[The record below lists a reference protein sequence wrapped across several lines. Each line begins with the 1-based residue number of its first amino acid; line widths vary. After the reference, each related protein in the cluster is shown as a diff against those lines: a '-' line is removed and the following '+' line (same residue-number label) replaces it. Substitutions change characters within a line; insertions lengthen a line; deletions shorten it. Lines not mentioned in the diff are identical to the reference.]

1 MPGGAAVLRVEA
13 EVRLRTLGLAVLLL
27 VVVLLGLAVLRAVE
41 MALREVVV
49 VGAAG
54 HSSRSCF
61 IG

>member
-1 MPGGAAVLRVEA
+1 VLRVEA

-27 VVVLLGLAVLRAVE
+27 VVVLLRLAARRAVE
-41 MALREVVV
+41 MALREVV